1 MVRRVL
7 LCLALL
13 AVVIFATSA
22 VIAQDDETFALTI
35 IHTNDEHAQ
44 HDPNSSGDGGIARQ
58 AAVIAQIRAAVDNA
72 ILVDGGDRFTGS
84 LYHQQYRGQDNAQ
97 LMNMLGYQ
105 AMTPGNHEFDD
116 GPDTLAAFIDALNF
130 PVVSAN
136 ITVAEGNPL
145 EGKMVPYAVLDV
157 NGQQIGVIGLTTAET
172 PLLSSPGEGVTFS
185 DAYAQDVQ
193 AVADELTAQ
202 GINKI
207 VLLTHLGYGVDV
219 DLASQ
224 ISGVDVIV
232 GGHSHT
238 LLGNAYTAAEYPYP
252 AKATS
257 ASGEPVVIVQA
268 GGGNTLYLGR
278 LDTVFDS
285 AGVLTSWNG
294 DTIFM
299 SRFITPDPEVE
310 SLLTELAAPIEELK
324 ATAVGESAVF
334 LVGDRAVC
342 RVQECNLGDLITDA
356 MRAETG
362 AQIAITNG
370 GGIRSNVP
378 VGEPTPE
385 DTALATPQTVTL
397 GDVLTV
403 LPFGN
408 LVSTFEL
415 SGADVVAALE
425 NGVSQVE
432 NGAGRFPQVS
442 GIRYTWDPAAAA
454 GGRIVSVEVLGE
466 DGSYTAIDPA
476 TTYTLVSNDFM
487 RRGGDGYSM
496 FADSAINPY
505 DFGRPLD
512 QVLADYIAANS
523 PINPQIE
530 GRITAAG
537 Q

>member
-1 MVRRVL
+1 MIRKSRLFLVL
-7 LCLALL
+7 LFVVALSVG
-13 AVVIFATSA
+13 AIY
-22 VIAQDDETFALTI
+22 AQDEESFELTI

-44 HDPNSSGDGGIARQ
+44 HDPNSAGDGGIARQ
-58 AAVIAQIRAAVDNA
+58 SAVIAQIRAAVDNS

-116 GPDTLAAFIDALNF
+116 GDEVLAAFIDALTF

-136 ITVAEGNPL
+136 ISVTEDSALFGRL
-145 EGKMVPYAVLDV
+145 VPSAIVEV
-157 NGQQIGVIGLTTAET
+157 NGQQVGLIGLTTAET
-172 PLLSSPGEGVTFS
+172 PILSSPGDGVTFS
-185 DAYAQDVQ
+185 DEYAADVQ
-193 AVADELTAQ
+193 AVADELAAQ
-202 GINKI
+202 GVNKI

-219 DLASQ
+219 ELATQ

-238 LLGNAYTAAEYPYP
+238 LQGNAYTAAEFPYP
-252 AKATS
+252 AEATS

-268 GGGNTLYLGR
+268 GGGSSLYLGR
-278 LDTVFDS
+278 LDVEFDG
-285 AGVLTSWNG
+285 AGVLADWGG

-299 SRFITPDPEVE
+299 SRYITPDAEVE
-310 SLLTELAAPIEELK
+310 ALLTELAGPIEELK
-324 ATAVGESAVF
+324 VTEVGQSQVF

-342 RVQECNLGDLITDA
+342 RVTECNLGNLITDA

-362 AQIAITNG
+362 ARIAITNG
-370 GGIRSNVP
+370 GGIRSNIP
-378 VGEPTPE
+378 VGVETPE
-385 DTALATPQTVTL
+385 DTALEGPMIVTL

-415 SGADVVAALE
+415 TGANVVAALE

-442 GIRYTWDPAAAA
+442 GLRYTWNPAAAA
-454 GGRIVSVEVLGE
+454 GSRIVSVEVQAE
-466 DGSYTAIDPA
+466 DGTFSAIDPEA
-476 TTYTLVSNDFM
+476 VYSVASNDFM
-487 RRGGDGYSM
+487 RGGGDGYAV
-496 FADSAINPY
+496 FAENSINPY

-523 PINPQIE
+523 PVNPQIE
-530 GRITAAG
+530 GRINTAS
-537 Q
+537 

>member
-1 MVRRVL
+1 MIRRL
-7 LCLALL
+7 FLILALL
-13 AVVIFATSA
+13 AVAALAAGA
-22 VIAQDDETFALTI
+22 VLAQDDETFELTI

-44 HDPNSSGDGGIARQ
+44 HDPNSAGDGGIARQ

-97 LMNMLGYQ
+97 LMNLLGYQ

-145 EGKMVPYAVLDV
+145 EGKMVPYAILDV

-172 PLLSSPGEGVTFS
+172 PILSSPGEGVTFS
-185 DAYAQDVQ
+185 DAYAADVQ

-202 GINKI
+202 GVNKI
-207 VLLTHLGYGVDV
+207 VLLTHLGYGIDV
-219 DLASQ
+219 ELASQ

-252 AKATS
+252 AEATS
-257 ASGEPVVIVQA
+257 ATGEPVVIVQA

-278 LDTVFDS
+278 LDAEFDG
-285 AGVLTSWNG
+285 AGLLTGWGG

-299 SRFITPDPEVE
+299 SRFITPDPEIE
-310 SLLTELAAPIEELK
+310 ALLTELAAPIEELK

-342 RVQECNLGDLITDA
+342 RATECNLGNLITDA

-362 AQIAITNG
+362 AQLAITNG
-370 GGIRSNVP
+370 GGIRSNIP
-378 VGEPTPE
+378 VGVETPA
-385 DTALATPQTVTL
+385 DVALDAAQTVTL

-408 LVSTFEL
+408 LVSTFSL
-415 SGADVVAALE
+415 SGADVLAALE
-425 NGVSQVE
+425 NGVSRIE
-432 NGAGRFPQVS
+432 DGAGRFPQVS
-442 GIRYTWDPAAAA
+442 GMRYTFDPAAEA
-454 GGRIVSVEVLGE
+454 GSRIVSVEVIGE
-466 DGSYTAIDPA
+466 DGSFTPLDLEAVYSVA
-476 TTYTLVSNDFM
+476 SNDFM
-487 RRGGDGYSM
+487 RRGGDGYSV
-496 FADSAINPY
+496 FAENAINPY

-530 GRITAAG
+530 GRIITAG

>member
-1 MVRRVL
+1 MARRVL

-13 AVVIFATSA
+13 VVIVFAASA
-22 VIAQDDETFALTI
+22 VIAQDETFALTI

-44 HDPNSSGDGGIARQ
+44 HDPNSAGDGGIARQ
-58 AAVIAQIRAAVDNA
+58 AAVIAQIRAAVDDA

-130 PVVSAN
+130 PVISAN
-136 ITVAEGNPL
+136 ISVADGNPL
-145 EGKMVPYAVLDV
+145 SGKLMPYAILDV
-157 NGQQIGVIGLTTAET
+157 NGQQVGVIGLTTAET
-172 PLLSSPGEGVTFS
+172 PILSSPGEGVTFS
-185 DAYAQDVQ
+185 DAYAADVQ
-193 AVADELTAQ
+193 AVVDELTAQ
-202 GINKI
+202 GVNKI

-219 DLASQ
+219 DLATQ

-238 LLGNAYTAAEYPYP
+238 LLGNAFTAAEYPYP
-252 AKATS
+252 AEATS

-278 LDTVFDS
+278 LDVEFD
-285 AGVLTSWNG
+285 ADGLLADWGG

-299 SRFITPDPEVE
+299 SRFITPDPAVE
-310 SLLTELAAPIEELK
+310 AVLTELAAPIDALK

-334 LVGDRAVC
+334 LIGDRAVC

-370 GGIRSNVP
+370 GGIRSNIP
-378 VGEPTPE
+378 VGVDTPA
-385 DTALATPQTVTL
+385 DPALDAPQTVTL

-415 SGADVVAALE
+415 TGADVVLALE
-425 NGVSQVE
+425 NGVSQAE

-442 GIRYTWDPAAAA
+442 GIRFTWDPAAEA
-454 GGRIVSVEVLGE
+454 GSRIVSVEVLGE
-466 DGSYTAIDPA
+466 DGSFSPIDPA
-476 TTYTLVSNDFM
+476 ATYSLVSNDFM
-487 RRGGDGYSM
+487 RRGGDGYAV
-496 FADSAINPY
+496 FDENAINPY

-512 QVLADYIAANS
+512 QVLADYIAANT

-530 GRITAAG
+530 GRIINAG

>member
-1 MVRRVL
+1 MFRRVL
-7 LCLALL
+7 LYLALL
-13 AVVIFATSA
+13 VVVVIAAGS
-22 VIAQDDETFALTI
+22 VIAQDDTFSLTI

-44 HDPNSSGDGGIARQ
+44 HDPNAAGNGGIARQ
-58 AAVIAQIRAAVDNA
+58 AAVIAQIRAAVDNT

-145 EGKMVPYAVLDV
+145 EGRMVPSAILDV

-172 PLLSSPGEGVTFS
+172 PILSSPGDGVTFS
-185 DAYAQDVQ
+185 DAYAEDVQ
-193 AVADELTAQ
+193 AVADELIAQ
-202 GINKI
+202 GVNKI

-219 DLASQ
+219 DLATQ

-252 AKATS
+252 AEATS

-285 AGVLTSWNG
+285 AGVLTSWGG

-299 SRFITPDPEVE
+299 SRYITPDPEVE
-310 SLLTELAAPIEELK
+310 ALLTELAAPIDELK

-370 GGIRSNVP
+370 GGIRSNIP
-378 VGEPTPE
+378 VGVDTPA
-385 DTALATPQTVTL
+385 DPALETPQTVTL

-415 SGADVVAALE
+415 TGANVVLALE
-425 NGVSQVE
+425 NGVSQAE

-442 GIRYTWDPAAAA
+442 GIRYTWNPAAEA
-454 GGRIVSVEVLGE
+454 GSRIVSVEVLGE
-466 DGSYTAIDPA
+466 DGTFSPLDPA
-476 TTYTLVSNDFM
+476 ATYTLVSNDFM
-487 RRGGDGYSM
+487 RRGGDGYAV
-496 FADSAINPY
+496 FNDNAINPY

-512 QVLADYIAANS
+512 QVLADYIAANT

-530 GRITAAG
+530 GRITSAG
-537 Q
+537 S